1 MGGEPD
7 LSRVR
12 NESGLGVSTAA
23 VTSGPFRQ
31 LASRP
36 GPASPNRSRPKARN
50 RALRFEVLPMAAVPM
65 SQIDHEARLSADAGV
80 GAAAAELLRALRG
93 GGERVNRLLAEA
105 EVLEQRARALAEGE
119 RALADREAKASEQRK
134 KLDERQELQW
144 SRLREEAAQ
153 LSARE
158 SQYMSRWRWLQRSWR
173 QRPLRPA
180 KGARVCDL
188 LFVPTSEGYK
198 LLAQDGLALVPG
210 ATLTGL
216 LGEERCFV
224 VAKIALWPFD
234 GRWCAYLQQEATSWQ
249 EEGL

>member
-1 MGGEPD
+1 MLP
-7 LSRVR
+7 
-12 NESGLGVSTAA
+12 
-23 VTSGPFRQ
+23 VT
-31 LASRP
+31 
-36 GPASPNRSRPKARN
+36 
-50 RALRFEVLPMAAVPM
+50 AVPT
-65 SQIDHEARLSADAGV
+65 SQIDREAQLSADAGL
-80 GAAAAELLRALRG
+80 GAATAELLRALRD
-93 GGERVNRLLAEA
+93 GGERVDRLLAEA
-105 EVLEQRARALAEGE
+105 EVLGQRARALAEGE
-119 RALADREAKASEQRK
+119 RALVDREAKASEQRK
-134 KLDERQELQW
+134 QLDAEASELAGREAEIAFAQERQELQW

-158 SQYMSRWRWLQRSWR
+158 SQFMSRWRWLQRSWR

-188 LFVPTSEGYK
+188 LFVPSSEGYK

-234 GRWCAYLQQEATSWQ
+234 GRWCAYLQQEATTRQ

>member
-1 MGGEPD
+1 MTAVRT
-7 LSRVR
+7 SRVDR
-12 NESGLGVSTAA
+12 
-23 VTSGPFRQ
+23 
-31 LASRP
+31 
-36 GPASPNRSRPKARN
+36 
-50 RALRFEVLPMAAVPM
+50 
-65 SQIDHEARLSADAGV
+65 EAQLSADAGL

-93 GGERVNRLLAEA
+93 GAERVDRLLAEA
-105 EVLEQRARALAEGE
+105 EVLGQRACALAEGE
-119 RALADREAKASEQRK
+119 RALVDREAKASEQRTQ
-134 KLDERQELQW
+134 LDADASELAGREADVAFAQERQELQW

-158 SQYMSRWRWLQRSWR
+158 SQFMSRWRWLRRSWR

-180 KGARVCDL
+180 EDARACDL

-224 VAKIALWPFD
+224 VAKIAPWPFD
-234 GRWCAYLQQEATSWQ
+234 GRWCAYLQQEATTWQ

>member
-1 MGGEPD
+1 MTA
-7 LSRVR
+7 VR
-12 NESGLGVSTAA
+12 
-23 VTSGPFRQ
+23 
-31 LASRP
+31 
-36 GPASPNRSRPKARN
+36 RSQVDR
-50 RALRFEVLPMAAVPM
+50 
-65 SQIDHEARLSADAGV
+65 EARLSAADGA
-80 GAAAAELLRALRG
+80 GAAADELLRALRG

-105 EVLEQRARALAEGE
+105 EVLGQRARALAEGE
-119 RALADREAKASEQRK
+119 RALVDREAKASEQREQ
-134 KLDERQELQW
+134 LDAEAGELAARAADRASAEERLRLGAAELRVEQERQEMQW

-153 LSARE
+153 LSDRE
-158 SQYMSRWRWLQRSWR
+158 SQYLSRWRWLQRSWR

-188 LFVPTSEGYK
+188 LFVPTSAGYK

-216 LGEERCFV
+216 LGEERRFV

-234 GRWCAYLQQEATSWQ
+234 GQWCAYLQQETTTWQ